1 MTDRHA
7 QKDAL
12 LLAALE
18 HVAFDGWSRQALAA
32 AARDLEMDPTTA
44 RRLFPRGGESML
56 DAFDDWADRQM
67 LARLENEDLERL
79 RTRDRIAAAVRARI
93 EVLAP
98 YREAT
103 RRAIAAR
110 ALPNTAMGGFQNLWR
125 TVDRMWLAAGDTKDD
140 GAAVYTKRATLAAIY
155 TATMLYWLEDTS
167 MDQEDSWDF
176 LDRRIDGVMRLQ
188 GWRERAQR
196 YARRLPFRRRPYWT
210 EEASV

>member
-18 HVAFDGWSRQALAA
+18 HVAFDGWSRGALMA
-32 AARDLEMDPTTA
+32 AARDLDLEPTTA
-44 RRLFPRGGESML
+44 RRLFPRGAESML

-67 LARLENEDLERL
+67 LARLEGEDLERL
-79 RTRDRIAAAVRARI
+79 RVRDKIAGSVRARI

-103 RRAIAAR
+103 WRALAAR
-110 ALPNTAMGGFQNLWR
+110 SLPNTAFGGFQNLWR
-125 TVDRMWLAAGDTKDD
+125 TVDRMWLAAGDTKAD

-155 TATMLYWLEDTS
+155 TATLLYWLEDTS
-167 MDQEDSWDF
+167 LDQEDTWSF
-176 LDRRIDGVMRLQ
+176 LDRRIDGVMRFQQL
-188 GWRERAQR
+188 RERAAR
-196 YARRLPFRRRPYWT
+196 IGRRLPFRRRPYWT